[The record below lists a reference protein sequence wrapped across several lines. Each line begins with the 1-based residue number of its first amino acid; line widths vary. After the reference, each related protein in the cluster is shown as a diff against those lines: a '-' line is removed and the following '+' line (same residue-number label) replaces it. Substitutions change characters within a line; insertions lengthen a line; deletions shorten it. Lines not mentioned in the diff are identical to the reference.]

1 MPQERREVTEKN
13 RAWNVVPL
21 PRRPPA
27 KKELF
32 WIIQPCPA
40 TQEGRLQPGR
50 GIHFRSRGLRASQKG
65 GMGKSGQP
73 YPPPPPP
80 DRLGA
85 GLEGM
90 RHPGVAIR
98 PQQALLSEPGGG

>member
-73 YPPPPPP
+73 YSPRPPQTGWG
-80 DRLGA
+80 RGWRGCVTLGLQY
-85 GLEGM
+85 G
-90 RHPGVAIR
+90 PSR
-98 PQQALLSEPGGG
+98 PC